1 MLGVGVVTYVRTVTQ
16 RTSLGV
22 AGRDAAQRFQVNP
35 GALPAFVRIQVAVRV
50 VALIPAGL
58 LVIGLA
64 VRISGDQS
72 GSVAI
77 GRALI
82 GVRLHPGLAVQFG
95 FVQQSN
101 DRR

>member
-1 MLGVGVVTYVRTVTQ
+1 MLGVGIIAYMLTVRQ
-16 RTSLGV
+16 RTSIGV
-22 AGRDAAQRFQVNP
+22 AGLDAAQRFQVDP
-35 GALPAFVRIQVAVRV
+35 GPLPAFVRIQVAVRV

-95 FVQQSN
+95 FVQQPN